1 MVELYRIEGTFRY
14 EGKRYECDVCS
25 YGTLEVCTVPGA
37 PEECDVDL
45 EYVEICNCIEIGW
58 DEDEDEEHEDW
69 QSIELCDLPGDV
81 VEKIEGEALERFRR
95 GDYKEV
101 CLVGTRE

>member
-1 MVELYRIEGTFRY
+1 MTKLYRIEGTFRY
-14 EGKRYECDVCS
+14 EGEKYECDVHS

-45 EYVEICNCIEIGW
+45 EYAEIENCIEW
-58 DEDEDEEHEDW
+58 DEELENW
-69 QSIELCDLPGDV
+69 RSIEECDFDV
-81 VEKIEGEALERFRR
+81 SEIEDIALERLRA

-101 CLVGTRE
+101 CLIGTEE

>member
-1 MVELYRIEGTFRY
+1 MTELYRIEGIFRY
-14 EGKRYECDVCS
+14 ESNRYECDVCS

-58 DEDEDEEHEDW
+58 DEDKELEDW
-69 QSIELCDLPGDV
+69 QSIESYDLPEDV

-101 CLVGTRE
+101 CLIGTKE

>member
-1 MVELYRIEGTFRY
+1 MTKLYRIEGTFRY
-14 EGKRYECDVCS
+14 EGNRYECDVHS

-45 EYVEICNCIEIGW
+45 EYVELDGCIEG
-58 DEDEDEEHEDW
+58 DEGH
-69 QSIELCDLPGDV
+69 SIELCDLPEDV

-101 CLVGTRE
+101 CLIGTKE

>member
-14 EGKRYECDVCS
+14 EGETYECDVHS

-45 EYVEICNCIEIGW
+45 EYVEIEDCIEW
-58 DEDEDEEHEDW
+58 DEELEDW
-69 QSIELCDLPGDV
+69 YRIEACDLPEDV
-81 VEKIEGEALERFRR
+81 IEDIEDTAFEHLRA

-101 CLVGTRE
+101 CLIGTKE

>member
-14 EGKRYECDVCS
+14 EDNHYECEVHA
-25 YGTLEVCTVPGA
+25 YGTLEVCTVPGV

-45 EYVEICNCIEIGW
+45 EYVEIDNCIEIEW
-58 DEDEDEEHEDW
+58 DGDYWH
-69 QSIELCDLPGDV
+69 SIEACDLPEDA
-81 VEKIEGEALERFRR
+81 VEKIEDEALERFRR

-101 CLVGTRE
+101 CLIGTKE

>member
-14 EGKRYECDVCS
+14 EGDKYECNVHS

-45 EYVEICNCIEIGW
+45 EYVELENCIEW
-58 DEDEDEEHEDW
+58 DEELEDW
-69 QSIELCDLPGDV
+69 YSIESCDLPEDV
-81 VEKIEGEALERFRR
+81 VAEIEDTAFERLRA

-101 CLVGTRE
+101 CLIGTKE

>member
-1 MVELYRIEGTFRY
+1 MVELYRIEGAFRY
-14 EGKRYECDVCS
+14 EDNRYECDVHS

-45 EYVEICNCIEIGW
+45 EYVEIENCIEW
-58 DEDEDEEHEDW
+58 DKDLEDW
-69 QSIELCDLPGDV
+69 HSIESCDLPEAV
-81 VEKIEGEALERFRR
+81 VKKIEDEALERFRS

-101 CLVGTRE
+101 CSIGTKE

>member
-14 EGKRYECDVCS
+14 EGNHYECDVCS

-45 EYVEICNCIEIGW
+45 EHIEIGNCIEIEW
-58 DEDEDEEHEDW
+58 DGDYWH
-69 QSIELCDLPGDV
+69 SIELCDLPEDV
-81 VEKIEGEALERFRR
+81 VEKIEGEALERLRA

-101 CLVGTRE
+101 CLIGTKE

>member
-1 MVELYRIEGTFRY
+1 MTKLYRIEGTFRY
-14 EGKRYECDVCS
+14 EGEKYECDVHS

-45 EYVEICNCIEIGW
+45 EYAEIENCIEW
-58 DEDEDEEHEDW
+58 DEDWH
-69 QSIELCDLPGDV
+69 SIEACDLPEGV
-81 VEKIEGEALERFRR
+81 VAEIADTALERFRR

-101 CLVGTRE
+101 CLIGTKE

>member
-14 EGKRYECDVCS
+14 EGDKYECDVHS

-37 PEECDVDL
+37 PEECDVDF
-45 EYVEICNCIEIGW
+45 EYVEMENCIEW
-58 DEDEDEEHEDW
+58 YEELEDW
-69 QSIELCDLPGDV
+69 YSIEVCDLPEGVIRD
-81 VEKIEGEALERFRR
+81 IEDDAFGHLLV

-101 CLVGTRE
+101 CLIATGE

>member
-14 EGKRYECDVCS
+14 EGNRYECDVHS

-45 EYVEICNCIEIGW
+45 EYVAICNCIEIGW
-58 DEDEDEEHEDW
+58 DEDYWH
-69 QSIELCDLPGDV
+69 SIEACDLPKDV

>member
-14 EGKRYECDVCS
+14 EGEKYECDVHS

-45 EYVEICNCIEIGW
+45 EHVEIENCIEW
-58 DEDEDEEHEDW
+58 DEELEDW
-69 QSIELCDLPGDV
+69 RSVEMCDLPEDV
-81 VEKIEGEALERFRR
+81 IEEIEGIALERLRV

-101 CLVGTRE
+101 CLIGTKE

>member
-14 EGKRYECDVCS
+14 EGDEYECDVHS

-45 EYVEICNCIEIGW
+45 EYVEIEDCIEW
-58 DEDEDEEHEDW
+58 DEELEDW
-69 QSIELCDLPGDV
+69 HSIELCDLPEDV
-81 VEKIEGEALERFRR
+81 VEKIEGEALECFRR
-95 GDYKEV
+95 GDYKEAG
-101 CLVGTRE
+101 LIGTKE

>member
-14 EGKRYECDVCS
+14 EGDKYECDVHS
-25 YGTLEVCTVPGA
+25 YGTLEVCTVPGV

-45 EYVEICNCIEIGW
+45 EHVEICNCIEIGW
-58 DEDEDEEHEDW
+58 DEDKELEDW
-69 QSIELCDLPGDV
+69 QSIEEWDLPEDV
-81 VEKIEGEALERFRR
+81 VKKIEDEALERLRA

-101 CLVGTRE
+101 CLIGTKE

>member
-14 EGKRYECDVCS
+14 EGDEYECDVHS

-37 PEECDVDL
+37 PEECDVDF
-45 EYVEICNCIEIGW
+45 EYAEIENCIEW
-58 DEDEDEEHEDW
+58 DEELEDW
-69 QSIELCDLPGDV
+69 QSIEECDLPEDV
-81 VEKIEGEALERFRR
+81 VEEIEDEALERFRR

-101 CLVGTRE
+101 CLIGTKE

>member
-14 EGKRYECDVCS
+14 EGDKYECDVHS
-25 YGTLEVCTVPGA
+25 YGTLEVCTVPGV

-45 EYVEICNCIEIGW
+45 EYVELDNCIEW
-58 DEDEDEEHEDW
+58 DEELEDW
-69 QSIELCDLPGDV
+69 HSIEACDLPEGV
-81 VEKIEGEALERFRR
+81 VAEIEDEALGHLRV

-101 CLVGTRE
+101 CLISTLVEAEE

>member
-14 EGKRYECDVCS
+14 EGNHYECDVHS

-45 EYVEICNCIEIGW
+45 EYVEIENCIEW
-58 DEDEDEEHEDW
+58 DEEFEDYH
-69 QSIELCDLPGDV
+69 SIEACDLPEDV
-81 VEKIEGEALERFRR
+81 VKKIEDEALERFRR

-101 CLVGTRE
+101 CLIGTKE

>member
-1 MVELYRIEGTFRY
+1 MTELYRIEGTVRY
-14 EGKRYECDVCS
+14 EGEKYECDVHS

-45 EYVEICNCIEIGW
+45 EYVEIENCIEW
-58 DEDEDEEHEDW
+58 DEG
-69 QSIELCDLPGDV
+69 QSIESYDLPEDV
-81 VEKIEGEALERFRR
+81 VKKIEDEALERLRA

-101 CLVGTRE
+101 CLIGTKE

>member
-14 EGKRYECDVCS
+14 EGNRYECDVHS

-45 EYVEICNCIEIGW
+45 EYFEIDNCIEIEW
-58 DEDEDEEHEDW
+58 DGEQELEDW
-69 QSIELCDLPGDV
+69 HSIELCDLPVDV

>member
-1 MVELYRIEGTFRY
+1 MVELYRIEDTFRY
-14 EGKRYECDVCS
+14 EGNRYECDVHS

-45 EYVEICNCIEIGW
+45 EYVELENCIEW
-58 DEDEDEEHEDW
+58 DEELEDRN
-69 QSIELCDLPGDV
+69 SIELCDLPEDV
-81 VEKIEGEALERFRR
+81 VSEIEDEALERFRR

-101 CLVGTRE
+101 CLIGTKE

>member
-1 MVELYRIEGTFRY
+1 MTKLYRIEGTFRY
-14 EGKRYECDVCS
+14 EGDEYECDVHS

-45 EYVEICNCIEIGW
+45 EYFELNGCIEW
-58 DEDEDEEHEDW
+58 DEGRH
-69 QSIELCDLPGDV
+69 IETCDLPEGV
-81 VEKIEGEALERFRR
+81 VSEIEGEALERLRA

-101 CLVGTRE
+101 CLIGTKE